1 MEPGRASRE
10 GTPRSVRVEP
20 RAASSSQRIAAI
32 GIGLAFGLLLAVLLG
47 LFGR

>member
-1 MEPGRASRE
+1 MEVRARE
-10 GTPRSVRVEP
+10 GTPRSVRAEP
-20 RAASSSQRIAAI
+20 RAARPVERVVAI